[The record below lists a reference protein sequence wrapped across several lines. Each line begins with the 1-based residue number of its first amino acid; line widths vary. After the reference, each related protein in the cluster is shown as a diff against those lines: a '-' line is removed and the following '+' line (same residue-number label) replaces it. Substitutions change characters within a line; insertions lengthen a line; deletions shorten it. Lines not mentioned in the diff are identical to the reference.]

1 MNNPSLTPCEAE
13 VMHVVWGKDSVTVQ
27 DVVDAIPRQLA
38 YTTVMTTIR
47 ILENKGFVARAGKRG
62 RALTYQS
69 IVSSESASRRTL
81 GEMANRYF
89 DGSVKSMVLSLIRSK
104 EITSD
109 DLSELR
115 VVIDSL
121 KD

>member
-1 MNNPSLTPCEAE
+1 MNSLFLTPCEAE
-13 VMHVVWGKDSVTVQ
+13 VMNVVWGKDSVTVQ

-69 IVSSESASRRTL
+69 IVSSELASRRTL
-81 GEMANRYF
+81 SEMANRYF

-104 EITSD
+104 EITPD